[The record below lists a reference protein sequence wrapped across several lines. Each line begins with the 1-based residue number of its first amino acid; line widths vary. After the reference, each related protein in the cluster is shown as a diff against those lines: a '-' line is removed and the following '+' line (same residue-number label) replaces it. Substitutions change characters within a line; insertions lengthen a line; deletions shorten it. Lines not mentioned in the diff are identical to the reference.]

1 MREDF
6 LHYVWRYQHFLRTDL
21 QTTGGEPVSIVE
33 VGEPNPHGGPD
44 FLNARIRIDGTL
56 WAGHVEIHILASEW
70 RLHGHG
76 TDQAYDN
83 VILHV
88 VLEEDCAIF
97 RANGERLPCLVLQR
111 RIPPGIQAS
120 YYRMLQEKAWIPCQT
135 QWRNT
140 GETVKQLWLERMSV
154 ERLEQQTIR
163 LKGML
168 EGFGGDWDEAFFCM
182 IARNLGH
189 PVNAG
194 ALEALARCTP
204 WKLLLRKRGFPEML
218 EALLFGQAG
227 MLEEIFE
234 EDYPRRLQQE
244 YRFLQEQY
252 DLIPLRGAIW
262 KFMRMRPA
270 NFPTVRIAQLARL
283 VYQGEDLFDKAM
295 AAAGPGEWERMFEV
309 EVSQYWRTHYTFG
322 QISPPRN
329 KSLGKTAVHGL
340 LINAVAPFLF
350 LYGTVLH
357 SPRHCDKAVQLLQ
370 ALPAEDN
377 HITRKWTELGMRPLN
392 AAQSQGLFQLK
403 TGYCDGYK
411 CLECAIG
418 HDILKNA

>member
-76 TDQAYDN
+76 TDPAYDN

-97 RANGERLPCLVLQR
+97 RSNGERLPCLVLQR
-111 RIPPGIQAS
+111 RIPPGVQAA
-120 YYRMLQEKAWIPCQT
+120 YFRMLQEKSWIPCQT
-135 QWRNT
+135 QWVHA
-140 GETVKQLWLERMSV
+140 GAMAKQLWVERMSV
-154 ERLEQQTIR
+154 ARLEHQTIR
-163 LKGML
+163 LKGIL
-168 EGFGGDWDEAFFCM
+168 DEFGGDWEEVFYCV
-182 IARNLGH
+182 IARNLGQ
-189 PVNAG
+189 PANAE

-204 WKLLLRKRGFPEML
+204 RKLLLRKRSFPDLL

-227 MLEEIFE
+227 MLEGNFE
-234 EDYPRRLQQE
+234 EDYPLHLQQE
-244 YRFLQEQY
+244 YRFLQAQY
-252 DLIPLRGAIW
+252 ALSPLRSSIW

-295 AAAGPGEWERMFEV
+295 VAAGPEEWERMFEV

-322 QISPPRN
+322 QLSPPRN
-329 KSLGKTAVHGL
+329 KRLGKTAVHSL

-350 LYGTVLH
+350 LYGTVVH
-357 SPRHCDKAVQLLQ
+357 SDRHCQRAIELLQ

-377 HITRKWTELGMRPLN
+377 HITRKWAELGLKAQD
-392 AAQSQGLFQLK
+392 AAQSQGLIQLK
-403 TGYCDGYK
+403 TDCCDRFK
-411 CLECAIG
+411 CLECGIG
-418 HDILKNA
+418 HDILKNS